1 MCPKIKKTHIGY
13 TLLFF
18 ITVRYKEMNS
28 TNTPICVNTYGIK
41 ICTNNLLS
49 INKVMVRDYVVQL
62 AGTNR
67 LPHTKCFSLCHGE
80 GDHFAVLPTPDLIP
94 EMAPVFD
101 YLDSHPTDIRCES
114 LVGNGSTSTISLL
127 RGGLP
132 EHLHDITLRVLRHL
146 ED

>member
-1 MCPKIKKTHIGY
+1 MF
-13 TLLFF
+13 LFFF
-18 ITVRYKEMNS
+18 ITIPLKKREINELHYH
-28 TNTPICVNTYGIK
+28 PDLCQYLHDLIK
-41 ICTNNLLS
+41 ICTSNLLP
-49 INKVMVRDYVVQL
+49 INKVMVREYVVQL
-62 AGTNR
+62 TGTDR

-101 YLDSHPTDIRCES
+101 YLDSHPTGIRCES

-132 EHLHDITLRVLRHL
+132 EQLHDITLRVLRHL